1 MIGSVTDDDHN
12 LNINVKERT
21 ENTGTLNAVF
31 SNFKRVI
38 YSLCQRIQ
46 KDPELHS

>member
-1 MIGSVTDDDHN
+1 MVGSVTDEDHN
-12 LNINVKERT
+12 LNIKVKERT

-31 SNFKRVI
+31 SNLVI
-38 YSLCQRIQ
+38 YSPCQRIQ